1 MVPVLR
7 VPFVSMVPLFS
18 CSVVSAMFEHADAPV
33 GSADILYNILS
44 IPITKHLFANAE
56 SDN

>member
-18 CSVVSAMFEHADAPV
+18 CSVVSAMVEHADAPV
-33 GSADILYNILS
+33 GSADTLKSMFGDSVL
-44 IPITKHLFANAE
+44 
-56 SDN
+56 